1 MGTNIEREIVKP
13 DLTTAV
19 NRIAGKLHR
28 GYTGLAEM
36 CGLHRS
42 TVCHWARPRSKKG
55 RDGSIPDK
63 YHGKIIAGFADAG
76 IPLKKED
83 LLNV

>member
-1 MGTNIEREIVKP
+1 
-13 DLTTAV
+13 
-19 NRIAGKLHR
+19 
-28 GYTGLAEM
+28 M